1 MWAKNFTTN
10 TKHTWIIKMQSRWQK
25 ELSFLIEKINKEV
38 FPLVPCQGYLLF
50 LKLEFKLKN
59 IF

>member
-38 FPLVPCQGYLLF
+38 LTDV
-50 LKLEFKLKN
+50 LKQISGK
-59 IF
+59 I